1 MTPNSLIS
9 RTVMRR
15 VRIMHAVRTFAPVL
29 SASALFMLAV
39 WEIGRE
45 VWVAKVFENMPS
57 YADLPAIVSFF
68 GSAFVNTEVVVQVL
82 SILAFG
88 ALVWLA
94 RSFALAL
101 GESLPVRR
109 M

>member
-1 MTPNSLIS
+1 MTLNSSIS

-15 VRIMHAVRTFAPVL
+15 VRIMHAMRVFTPIL
-29 SASALFMLAV
+29 MTSILFMLAV

-57 YADLPAIVSFF
+57 YADMPAVLSFLA
-68 GSAFVNTEVVVQVL
+68 GAFINTEFVVQVL
-82 SILAFG
+82 TIVALA

-94 RSFALAL
+94 RSFAIAI
-101 GESLPVRR
+101 GESLPMRR
-109 M
+109 I